1 MKTIIVYYSHSS
13 NNEALAHELKHRLG
27 CDLLKIEEE
36 KQRTGFTILLDLL
49 FRRDAKL
56 KKTNVFLGDYK
67 TVVFISPIW
76 DAQIATPLKTFIKAE
91 REHIK
96 NYAFITAC
104 GGREGQHEKITKQL
118 TQLALKKPII
128 VTEIVISNLSPD
140 NQKNL
145 AKYFSQ
151 PQIKEENFQ
160 VVKKE
165 IQHFVNTVY
174 EYTSELQ
181 GTTHAVK
188 EESFADH
195 IS

>member
-1 MKTIIVYYSHSS
+1 MKAIIVYYSHSS

-49 FRRDAKL
+49 FRRDPKI
-56 KKTNVFLGDYK
+56 KKTNVFLSDYS

-96 NYAFITAC
+96 NYAFITVC
-104 GGREGQHEKITKQL
+104 GGREGQHEKIVKQL
-118 TQLALKKPII
+118 SQLTLKKPII
-128 VTEIVISNLSPD
+128 VTELVVSNLSPD
-140 NQKNL
+140 KQKNIANYL
-145 AKYFSQ
+145 TH
-151 PQIKEENFQ
+151 PQIKEEDFQ

-174 EYTSELQ
+174 EHASELQ
-181 GTTHAVK
+181 VRK
-188 EESFADH
+188 PPVNEESFA
-195 IS
+195 

>member
-1 MKTIIVYYSHSS
+1 MKAIIVYYSHSS

-56 KKTNVFLGDYK
+56 KKTNVSLGDYK

-104 GGREGQHEKITKQL
+104 GGREGQHEKITTQL
-118 TQLALKKPII
+118 TQLAMKKPII
-128 VTEIVISNLSPD
+128 VTEIVVSNLSPD

-145 AKYFSQ
+145 AKYLSQ
-151 PQIKEENFQ
+151 PQIKEEDFQ

-174 EYTSELQ
+174 EYTFELQ

-188 EESFADH
+188 EESFVDH